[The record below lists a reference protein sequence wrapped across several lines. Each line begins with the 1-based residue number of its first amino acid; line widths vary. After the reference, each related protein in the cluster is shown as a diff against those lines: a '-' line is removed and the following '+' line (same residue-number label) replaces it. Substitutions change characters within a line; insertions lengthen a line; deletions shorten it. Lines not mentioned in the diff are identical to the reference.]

1 MDNRPPKRTYK
12 ESQLGLWRRR
22 VSADWERKFGR
33 SEIEYGR
40 ALYKAGCVREVELN
54 ENDAFITARL
64 EDGSEPFCILD
75 FDGDDFVYVPTTSTD
90 QLYGA
95 LKVAG
100 FYEIEEFIID
110 LCAECELAGERI
122 PDGEVSQEAQQ
133 PAAREASSEI
143 AGGVSENSAENSGGG
158 AESVAGSG
166 GDSPASMM
174 ISVNFSSKRKGFVFE
189 AFWRSGERRR
199 EVFGDKSPTIEEL
212 NETERTRLMSLVSM
226 ARKAG
231 FKFEDNEFVLSDL
244 SKISPFLKDAM
255 KSWKKCFIVRK
266 DWRVDLLM
274 LGERKITLAA
284 RAKTLSDTAEDF
296 DVDWLPSV
304 DGKPVSMDEMSK
316 MFKGAASVQV
326 LPDYGIVRISNRDSD
341 FVKNV
346 ERAREFG
353 FENGKIPK
361 YMLLA
366 LSQFGENMVLSDD
379 LKKWVDTLVSGEKQ
393 AEIGG
398 LDFLRNYQRKAVS
411 WVLNLFAHGC
421 NAMIADEMGLGKTI
435 QTLGIFHALS
445 QTASDAASVRVK
457 TDMKFLVVCPAS
469 VIPVWGAEV
478 RKFFPNLKTQIL
490 TSKMRGVSAGLT
502 ISSYTQLRR
511 NKALFDGVKFD
522 VAVLDEAQ
530 FIKNPDSKTTAACMS
545 INAFHKLALTGT
557 PVENR
562 MLDMWTSFRFLM
574 PGLMGNRRRFEEIVQ
589 NSQEAVALVRRQ
601 ISPFVLRR
609 MKTDVAKELPEKI
622 YIDLLCP
629 MSDFQKS
636 EYEKIL
642 SEAKREIQAVSP
654 MDSKRR
660 FTVLSLLTRLR
671 QTCCDSRLLPWVENS
686 DSADVGGKISVLGDR
701 LEELLLGGKKV
712 LIFSQF
718 TKFLDLIRA
727 RVEQFAAPEKIY
739 QLTGSTRDRSKPV
752 EAFQNSKES
761 AVMLVSLRAGGT
773 GITLTSA
780 DYVFIADPWW
790 NPAVEE
796 QAIDRVHRIG
806 RRGDVFVYR
815 LVSQGT
821 VEDRVRQLQIQK
833 KGLFNELLGG
843 LEDVSNYAKFTETV
857 RDIISM

>member
-1 MDNRPPKRTYK
+1 MPNRPPKRTYK

-22 VSADWERKFGR
+22 VSADWERNFGR
-33 SEIEYGR
+33 QEIEYGR
-40 ALYKAGCVREVELN
+40 ALYKAGCVREIELN

-75 FDGDDFVYVPTTSTD
+75 FDGDNFLYVPTTSTD
-90 QLYGA
+90 HLYGA

-110 LCAECELAGERI
+110 LCAERELSGAQI
-122 PDGEVSQEAQQ
+122 PDGEIAQEAQQ
-133 PAAREASSEI
+133 PEAGESAGKAPQEGESS
-143 AGGVSENSAENSGGG
+143 AQNSGGG
-158 AESVAGSG
+158 AESASEDGVPAK
-166 GDSPASMM
+166 ASMM
-174 ISVNFSSKRKGFVFE
+174 LSVNFSSKRKGLVFE
-189 AFWRSGERRR
+189 AFWRSGEKRRA
-199 EVFGDKSPTIEEL
+199 VFGDKSPTIEEL
-212 NETERTRLMSLVSM
+212 DETERTRLMNLVSM

-231 FKFEDNEFVLSDL
+231 FKFEENEFVLSDL

-304 DGKPVSMDEMSK
+304 DGKPVSMDDMSK
-316 MFKGAASVQV
+316 IFKGASSVQV

-379 LKKWVDTLVSGEKQ
+379 LKKWVDTLVSGGEK
-393 AEIGG
+393 AEISG
-398 LDFLRNYQRKAVS
+398 LGFLRNYQRKAVS

-445 QTASDAASVRVK
+445 QTASAAASARGK
-457 TDMKFLVVCPAS
+457 ADMKFLVVCPAS
-469 VIPVWGAEV
+469 VIPVWVSEV
-478 RKFFPNLKTQIL
+478 RKFFPKLKTQIL
-490 TSKMRGVSAGLT
+490 TSKMHVVSAGLT

-545 INAFHKLALTGT
+545 ISAFNKLALTGT

-642 SEAKREIQAVSP
+642 SEAKREIETVLP

-671 QTCCDSRLLPWVENS
+671 QTCCDSRLLPWVENA

-718 TKFLDLIRA
+718 TKFLDLIRS
-727 RVEQFAAPEKIY
+727 RVEQFAASEKIY

-780 DYVFIADPWW
+780 VFDFIADPWW

-821 VEDRVRQLQIQK
+821 VEDRVRRLQVQK
-833 KGLFNELLGG
+833 KGLFNELVGG

-857 RDIISM
+857 RDIISI